1 MPFSLLDKKPPRALQ
16 MLGSPAQTE
25 LDTSSSDCEPD
36 LEGGAEQKKNCQLPA
51 DQLPLL
57 LQFDCSAQLAPG
69 SHSGLLLG
77 SKPQQDND
85 GSSAGPLLEPP
96 SSEAILES
104 TPWFSTEERKAM
116 DEEFEELFPTYRL
129 NSLEPEPAEPPEE
142 KGQEGPAPK
151 KRRTEPWVGLPPN
164 AFLGFSSS
172 LGARASMLL
181 TGSSAFAMGAA
192 CKQALFGSLEKDLLS
207 ARYSEQLPVDI
218 RLVTKAALDRIART
232 PGMHT
237 FGSEDSAPA
246 AANELIQKKVSQCEF
261 YVGISERPVERF
273 QEHQSSGYSEMHI
286 MVFPDSQASGNM
298 EKSLITTWQQHP
310 HCMNAGPGGLRA
322 SAGKPHF
329 CYIVFRT
336 PGLKR

>member
-1 MPFSLLDKKPPRALQ
+1 
-16 MLGSPAQTE
+16 
-25 LDTSSSDCEPD
+25 
-36 LEGGAEQKKNCQLPA
+36 
-51 DQLPLL
+51 
-57 LQFDCSAQLAPG
+57 
-69 SHSGLLLG
+69 
-77 SKPQQDND
+77 
-85 GSSAGPLLEPP
+85 
-96 SSEAILES
+96 
-104 TPWFSTEERKAM
+104 M

-151 KRRTEPWVGLPPN
+151 KRRTEPWVGLPPH
-164 AFLGFSSS
+164 AFLGYSSS
-172 LGARASMLL
+172 LAARASMSL
-181 TGSSAFAMGAA
+181 TGSSAFAIGAA

-207 ARYSEQLPVDI
+207 VRYSEQLPVDI

-232 PGMHT
+232 HGMHA
-237 FGSEDSAPA
+237 FGSADSTPA
-246 AANELIQKKVSQCEF
+246 AANQLIQKKGSEYEF

-273 QEHQSSGYSEMHI
+273 QEHQSSGYSEMHV